1 MGSNWATIAAC
12 VSAIAAI
19 IAIALSIRQIRLSNR
34 QHLFDRRLSIWL
46 TTRGLMNL
54 YDQNAGHLK
63 REDEPQLAIDL
74 VFSWLTNNSYLCEIG
89 PTIKHA
95 LEPEYQLAFHKKLDE
110 IRSLAASA
118 SYSFKGNPARAIE
131 SFLTDYQSLLFSIYQ
146 YQILLNQIEK
156 NSDEFH
162 WTLEEACSKLNEPER
177 RKELSARMDA
187 IATSFDRLSQ
197 IKMEKRIR
205 RQLKLV

>member
-1 MGSNWATIAAC
+1 MGSYWTTIAAC
-12 VSAIAAI
+12 VSAIAAVV
-19 IAIALSIRQIRLSNR
+19 ALALSVRQIRLSNR

-46 TTRGLMNL
+46 TTKGLMEL
-54 YDQNAGHLK
+54 YGQNAGRLK
-63 REDEPQLAIDL
+63 KESKPQLAVDF

-89 PTIKHA
+89 PAIKHA
-95 LEPEYQLAFHKKLDE
+95 LEPEYQLDFHKKLDE

-131 SFLTDYQSLLFSIYQ
+131 AFLTDYQALLFSIYQ

-156 NSDEFH
+156 NSNKFH
-162 WTLEEACSKLNEPER
+162 WTLEEASSKLNEPDYRE
-177 RKELSARMDA
+177 ELYGHMDA

-197 IKMEKRIR
+197 VKMVRKIE
-205 RQLKLV
+205 RQLRLG